1 MCEIHFYTCKCAYKP
16 VRQRLHT
23 KQLKFDILVQEET
36 KTKPNW
42 NLRSIPKLDND
53 KHKFIIDQQIH
64 YLCPL
69 GIQFHAM
76 DYRLTFEPELTS
88 IYVFDATTM
97 LAAAPSL
104 IFIYFTV

>member
-23 KQLKFDILVQEET
+23 KQL